1 MHLKNYLPDSC
12 RKIDQL
18 AKVIGYRVRLS
29 QSEWIVPRIGINLN
43 LESVVSTKNSQFVE
57 GSKSRNRR
65 LAFRKSSSSVIF
77 LLLSLSSIFFSI
89 SNASNANA
97 AETATKLYGTVS
109 DKDGVAI
116 PNVGIAVTGPEGF
129 TKGLTTDAQGNWEVE
144 ILTKGTFNL
153 TINQDDLPDGQ
164 SLTDPTKS
172 TIRAN
177 VFMLGVD
184 LKILF
189 PIGPGVEAASLLE
202 RSAQLAVDGLILG
215 LVIGLAALGLNL
227 IFGTT
232 GLTNFAHG
240 EILTLGGL
248 LTYYLS
254 AIVKLPVVIA
264 VPIAILL
271 GAFISGFLQDRYLW
285 KPLRKRGT
293 GLIAMLVVSIGL
305 AIFLR
310 YFFLFLFGGDTR
322 QLPQYAGQAG
332 LELGIVSITPKSILT
347 TSIGIVFI
355 VLATL
360 WLLRTRM
367 GKASRAVSDNP
378 ALASASG
385 IDVQKVIR
393 AVWVLGAGLATYA
406 GVIVTVNQG
415 VSFLMGQ
422 DMLLLIFAAVT
433 LGGLGTA
440 NGALV
445 GSLIIGLFVQL
456 STLFIP
462 TELKYVGALII
473 LIIILIVRPQGI
485 LGKKERIG

>member
-1 MHLKNYLPDSC
+1 ME
-12 RKIDQL
+12 R
-18 AKVIGYRVRLS
+18 
-29 QSEWIVPRIGINLN
+29 ELN
-43 LESVVSTKNSQFVE
+43 LARK
-57 GSKSRNRR
+57 
-65 LAFRKSSSSVIF
+65 KSSARFI
-77 LLLSLSSIFFSI
+77 LLWVTVLSAAAGI
-89 SNASNANA
+89 STIA
-97 AETATKLYGTVS
+97 APAHAADPVTKLYGIVTGS
-109 DKDGVAI
+109 TEQPLAG
-116 PNVGIAVTGPEGF
+116 VGISIEGPDGF
-129 TKGLTTDAQGNWEVE
+129 SAEVKTDSAGAWEV
-144 ILTKGTFNL
+144 LVPTKGTYSA
-153 TINQDDLPDGQ
+153 TINEGDLPEGQ
-164 SLTDPTKS
+164 ALTDPAKGTVK
-172 TIRAN
+172 AN
-177 VFMLGVD
+177 IFMPGVE
-184 LKILF
+184 LRLLF
-189 PIGPGVEAASLLE
+189 PIGPGVQKATLLE
-202 RSAQLAVDGLILG
+202 RSAQLTVDGLILG
-215 LVIGLAALGLNL
+215 LIIALAALGLNL

-248 LTYYLS
+248 LTYYFS
-254 AIVKLPVVIA
+254 AIAKMPVLVAAPIA
-264 VPIAILL
+264 VLL
-271 GAFISGFLQDRYLW
+271 SAFISGFLQDRYLW

-293 GLIAMLVVSIGL
+293 GLIAMLVVSIGF

-332 LELGIVSITPKSILT
+332 LELGLVNITPKSILT
-347 TSIGIVFI
+347 TVIGIGFI
-355 VLATL
+355 VFATL

-367 GKASRAVSDNP
+367 GKASRAVADNP

-393 AVWVLGAGLATYA
+393 AVWILGAALAGYA

-462 TELKYVGALII
+462 TELKYVGALIVLI
-473 LIIILIVRPQGI
+473 LILIVRPQGI
-485 LGKKERIG
+485 LGRKERIG

>member
-1 MHLKNYLPDSC
+1 
-12 RKIDQL
+12 
-18 AKVIGYRVRLS
+18 
-29 QSEWIVPRIGINLN
+29 
-43 LESVVSTKNSQFVE
+43 
-57 GSKSRNRR
+57 
-65 LAFRKSSSSVIF
+65 
-77 LLLSLSSIFFSI
+77 
-89 SNASNANA
+89 
-97 AETATKLYGTVS
+97 
-109 DKDGVAI
+109 
-116 PNVGIAVTGPEGF
+116 
-129 TKGLTTDAQGNWEVE
+129 
-144 ILTKGTFNL
+144 
-153 TINQDDLPDGQ
+153 
-164 SLTDPTKS
+164 
-172 TIRAN
+172 
-177 VFMLGVD
+177 
-184 LKILF
+184 
-189 PIGPGVEAASLLE
+189 LLE

-254 AIVKLPVVIA
+254 AIVKLPVIVS
-264 VPIAILL
+264 VPIAVLL

-332 LELGIVSITPKSILT
+332 LQLGLVSITPKSIVT
-347 TSIGIVFI
+347 TIFGIIFI

-360 WLLRTRM
+360 WLLKTRM

-393 AVWVLGAGLATYA
+393 AVWILGAALATYA
-406 GVIVTVNQG
+406 GVIITVNQG

-462 TELKYVGALII
+462 TELKYVGALIV

>member
-1 MHLKNYLPDSC
+1 MTNNRNIVGIGRSIVLITIALTFSLF
-12 RKIDQL
+12 L
-18 AKVIGYRVRLS
+18 AS
-29 QSEWIVPRIGINLN
+29 P
-43 LESVVSTKNSQFVE
+43 
-57 GSKSRNRR
+57 
-65 LAFRKSSSSVIF
+65 
-77 LLLSLSSIFFSI
+77 
-89 SNASNANA
+89 ANA
-97 AETATKLYGTVS
+97 ETPTKLYGIITDSEGNALSGIGISVVGP
-109 DKDGVAI
+109 DGFSAQV
-116 PNVGIAVTGPEGF
+116 N
-129 TKGLTTDAQGNWEVE
+129 TDDQGAWEVP
-144 ILTKGTFNL
+144 ILSKGSFSA
-153 TINQDDLPDGQ
+153 TINVDDLPEGQ
-164 SLTDPTKS
+164 ALTNPEKS
-172 TIRAN
+172 TVKAN

-184 LKILF
+184 LRLLF
-189 PIGPGVEAASLLE
+189 PIGPGVVQSSLLE
-202 RSAQLAVDGLILG
+202 RSAQLTLDGILLG
-215 LVIGLAALGLNL
+215 LVIGLAALGLSL

-240 EILTLGGL
+240 EILTLAGL

-254 AIVKLPVVIA
+254 AIVGLPVLAAAPLA
-264 VPIAILL
+264 VLL
-271 GAFISGFLQDRYLW
+271 GAGISGFLQDKYLW

-293 GLIAMLVVSIGL
+293 GLIAMLVISIGF

-310 YFFLFLFGGDTR
+310 YFFLFIFGGDTR

-332 LELGIVSITPKSILT
+332 LELGLVNITPKSILT
-347 TSIGIVFI
+347 TVIGVLFI
-355 VLATL
+355 IGATL

-367 GKASRAVSDNP
+367 GKASRAVADNP

-385 IDVQKVIR
+385 IDVQRVIR
-393 AVWVLGAGLATYA
+393 AVWILGAALASYA

-462 TELKYVGALII
+462 TELKYVGALIVLI
-473 LIIILIVRPQGI
+473 LILVIRPQGI
-485 LGKKERIG
+485 LGKQERVG

>member
-1 MHLKNYLPDSC
+1 M
-12 RKIDQL
+12 
-18 AKVIGYRVRLS
+18 A
-29 QSEWIVPRIGINLN
+29 QSLN
-43 LESVVSTKNSQFVE
+43 LLTVGRTALLFIIAITFPLF
-57 GSKSRNRR
+57 
-65 LAFRKSSSSVIF
+65 LASP
-77 LLLSLSSIFFSI
+77 
-89 SNASNANA
+89 AQ
-97 AETATKLYGTVS
+97 AETPTKLYGVVTDS
-109 DKDGVAI
+109 EGSAI
-116 PNVGIAVTGPEGF
+116 SGVGISVVGPDGFSAVVSTNAEGI
-129 TKGLTTDAQGNWEVE
+129 WEVP
-144 ILTKGTFNL
+144 ILSKGSFSA
-153 TINQDDLPDGQ
+153 TINVDDLPEGQ
-164 SLTDPTKS
+164 ALTDPTKG
-172 TIRAN
+172 TVKAN

-184 LKILF
+184 LRLLF
-189 PIGPGVEAASLLE
+189 PVGPGVEQASLLE
-202 RSAQLAVDGLILG
+202 RSAQLTLDGILLG
-215 LVIGLAALGLNL
+215 LVIALAALGLSL

-240 EILTLGGL
+240 EILTLAGL

-254 AIVKLPVVIA
+254 AIAGLPVLVAAPLAVI
-264 VPIAILL
+264 L
-271 GAFISGFLQDRYLW
+271 GAVISGFLQDKYLW
-285 KPLRKRGT
+285 KPLRRRGT
-293 GLIAMLVVSIGL
+293 GLIAMLVVSIGF

-310 YFFLFLFGGDTR
+310 YFFLFIFGGDTR

-332 LELGIVSITPKSILT
+332 LELGLINITPKSILT
-347 TSIGIVFI
+347 SVIGVLFI
-355 VLATL
+355 IGATL

-367 GKASRAVSDNP
+367 GKASRAVADNP

-393 AVWVLGAGLATYA
+393 AVWILGAALASFA

-462 TELKYVGALII
+462 TELKYVGALIVLI
-473 LIIILIVRPQGI
+473 LILVIRPQGI

>member
-1 MHLKNYLPDSC
+1 MASSFRLRTLRRSALLFIIAITFPLF
-12 RKIDQL
+12 L
-18 AKVIGYRVRLS
+18 A
-29 QSEWIVPRIGINLN
+29 
-43 LESVVSTKNSQFVE
+43 ST
-57 GSKSRNRR
+57 
-65 LAFRKSSSSVIF
+65 AH
-77 LLLSLSSIFFSI
+77 
-89 SNASNANA
+89 
-97 AETATKLYGTVS
+97 AEPATKLYGVVTDS
-109 DKDGVAI
+109 EGKAL
-116 PNVGIAVTGPEGF
+116 PGIGISVVGPEEF
-129 TKGLTTDAQGNWEVE
+129 SAKVTTDAEGSWEVP
-144 ILTKGTFNL
+144 IVSKGTFSA
-153 TINQDDLPDGQ
+153 TINVDDLPEGQ
-164 SLTDPTKS
+164 ALTNPEKS
-172 TIRAN
+172 TVKAN

-184 LKILF
+184 LRLLF
-189 PIGPGVEAASLLE
+189 PVGPGVVQASLLE
-202 RSAQLAVDGLILG
+202 RSAQLTLDGILLG
-215 LVIGLAALGLNL
+215 LVIALAALGLSL

-240 EILTLGGL
+240 EILTLAGL

-254 AIVKLPVVIA
+254 AIAGLPVLVAAPLAVI
-264 VPIAILL
+264 L
-271 GAFISGFLQDRYLW
+271 GAVISGFLQDKYLW
-285 KPLRKRGT
+285 KPLRRRGT
-293 GLIAMLVVSIGL
+293 GLIAMLVVSIGF

-310 YFFLFLFGGDTR
+310 YFFLFIFGGDTR

-332 LELGIVSITPKSILT
+332 LELGLVNITPKSILT
-347 TSIGIVFI
+347 SAIGVLFI
-355 VLATL
+355 IGATL

-367 GKASRAVSDNP
+367 GKASRAVADNP

-393 AVWVLGAGLATYA
+393 AVWILGAALASYA

-462 TELKYVGALII
+462 TELKYVGALIVLILI
-473 LIIILIVRPQGI
+473 LIIRPQGI

>member
-1 MHLKNYLPDSC
+1 M
-12 RKIDQL
+12 
-18 AKVIGYRVRLS
+18 LS
-29 QSEWIVPRIGINLN
+29 AVAG
-43 LESVVSTKNSQFVE
+43 F
-57 GSKSRNRR
+57 
-65 LAFRKSSSSVIF
+65 
-77 LLLSLSSIFFSI
+77 SSIT
-89 SNASNANA
+89 APANA
-97 AETATKLYGTVS
+97 ADPVTKIF
-109 DKDGVAI
+109 GVITGSTEQPLAG
-116 PNVGIAVTGPEGF
+116 VGISIAGPEGF
-129 TKGLTTDAQGNWEVE
+129 SAEVESDSAGAWEV
-144 ILTKGTFNL
+144 LVPTKGTYSA
-153 TINQDDLPDGQ
+153 TINEGDLPDGQ
-164 SLTDPTKS
+164 ALTDPTKG
-172 TIRAN
+172 TAKAN
-177 VFMLGVD
+177 VFMPGVE
-184 LKILF
+184 LRILF
-189 PIGPGVEAASLLE
+189 PIGPGVQQSSLLE
-202 RSAQLAVDGLILG
+202 RSAQLTVDGLILG
-215 LVIGLAALGLNL
+215 LIIALAALGLNL

-254 AIVKLPVVIA
+254 AIVKLPVLVAAPIA
-264 VPIAILL
+264 VVLS
-271 GAFISGFLQDRYLW
+271 AFISGFLQDKYLW

-293 GLIAMLVVSIGL
+293 GLIAMLVVSIGF

-332 LELGIVSITPKSILT
+332 LDLGLVNITPKSILT
-347 TSIGIVFI
+347 TVIGIGFI
-355 VLATL
+355 IFATL

-367 GKASRAVSDNP
+367 GKASRAVADNP

-385 IDVQKVIR
+385 IDVQKVIQ
-393 AVWVLGAGLATYA
+393 AVWILGAALAGYA
-406 GVIVTVNQG
+406 GVVVTINQG

-473 LIIILIVRPQGI
+473 LILILIVRPQGI
-485 LGKKERIG
+485 LGQKDRIG

>member
-1 MHLKNYLPDSC
+1 MESA
-12 RKIDQL
+12 L
-18 AKVIGYRVRLS
+18 ANNRTILGIGRS
-29 QSEWIVPRIGINLN
+29 IV
-43 LESVVSTKNSQFVE
+43 
-57 GSKSRNRR
+57 
-65 LAFRKSSSSVIF
+65 
-77 LLLSLSSIFFSI
+77 LLIISLTFSLFLSSP
-89 SNASNANA
+89 AH
-97 AETATKLYGTVS
+97 AETPTKLYGVLTDSTGSALTGIGISVVGPQGFSAKVS
-109 DKDGVAI
+109 T
-116 PNVGIAVTGPEGF
+116 NVEGI
-129 TKGLTTDAQGNWEVE
+129 WEVP
-144 ILTKGTFNL
+144 ILSKGTFEV
-153 TINQDDLPDGQ
+153 TINVDDLPDGQ
-164 SLTDPTKS
+164 ALTNPEKS
-172 TIRAN
+172 TVKAN

-184 LKILF
+184 LRLLF
-189 PIGPGVEAASLLE
+189 PIGPGVKQSSLLE
-202 RSAQLAVDGLILG
+202 RSAQLTLDGILLG
-215 LVIGLAALGLNL
+215 LVIGLAALGLSL

-240 EILTLGGL
+240 EILTLAGL

-254 AIVKLPVVIA
+254 AIVGLPVLVAAPLA
-264 VPIAILL
+264 VLL
-271 GAFISGFLQDRYLW
+271 GAAISGYLQDKYLW
-285 KPLRKRGT
+285 KPLRRRGT
-293 GLIAMLVVSIGL
+293 GLIAMLVVSIGF

-310 YFFLFLFGGDTR
+310 YFFLFIFGGDTR

-332 LELGIVSITPKSILT
+332 LELGLINITPKSILT
-347 TSIGIVFI
+347 TVIGILFI
-355 VLATL
+355 IGATL

-367 GKASRAVSDNP
+367 GKASRAVADNP

-393 AVWVLGAGLATYA
+393 AVWILGAALASYA
-406 GVIVTVNQG
+406 GVIVTINQG

-462 TELKYVGALII
+462 TELKYVGALLVLI
-473 LIIILIVRPQGI
+473 LILVIRPQGI

>member
-1 MHLKNYLPDSC
+1 MERDLNFASK
-12 RKIDQL
+12 KISARLILL
-18 AKVIGYRVRLS
+18 AI
-29 QSEWIVPRIGINLN
+29 
-43 LESVVSTKNSQFVE
+43 T
-57 GSKSRNRR
+57 
-65 LAFRKSSSSVIF
+65 
-77 LLLSLSSIFFSI
+77 LLSAVAGFSSIT
-89 SNASNANA
+89 APANA
-97 AETATKLYGTVS
+97 ADPVTKIF
-109 DKDGVAI
+109 GVVTGSTEQPLAG
-116 PNVGIAVTGPEGF
+116 VGISIVGPDGF
-129 TKGLTTDAQGNWEVE
+129 SAEVKTDLLGAWEV
-144 ILTKGTFNL
+144 LVPTKGTYSA
-153 TINQDDLPDGQ
+153 TINEGDLPDGQ
-164 SLTDPTKS
+164 ALTDPTKG
-172 TIRAN
+172 TAKAN
-177 VFMLGVD
+177 VFMPGVE
-184 LKILF
+184 LRILF
-189 PIGPGVEAASLLE
+189 PIGPGVQQSSLLE
-202 RSAQLAVDGLILG
+202 RSAQLTVDGLILG
-215 LVIGLAALGLNL
+215 LIIALAALGLNL

-254 AIVKLPVVIA
+254 AIVKLPVLVAAPIA
-264 VPIAILL
+264 VVLS
-271 GAFISGFLQDRYLW
+271 AFISGFLQDKYLW

-293 GLIAMLVVSIGL
+293 GLIAMLVVSIGF

-332 LELGIVSITPKSILT
+332 LDLGLVNITPKSILT
-347 TSIGIVFI
+347 TVIGIGFI
-355 VLATL
+355 IFATL

-367 GKASRAVSDNP
+367 GKASRAVADNP

-385 IDVQKVIR
+385 IDVQKVIQ
-393 AVWVLGAGLATYA
+393 AVWILGAALAGYA
-406 GVIVTVNQG
+406 GVVVTINQG

-473 LIIILIVRPQGI
+473 LILILIVRPQGI
-485 LGKKERIG
+485 LGQKDRIG

>member
-1 MHLKNYLPDSC
+1 MERDLNFASK
-12 RKIDQL
+12 KISARFIL
-18 AKVIGYRVRLS
+18 LCIS
-29 QSEWIVPRIGINLN
+29 
-43 LESVVSTKNSQFVE
+43 
-57 GSKSRNRR
+57 
-65 LAFRKSSSSVIF
+65 
-77 LLLSLSSIFFSI
+77 LLSAVAGFSSITAPAHAADPVTKIFGVVTSSTEQPLAGVGISI
-89 SNASNANA
+89 S
-97 AETATKLYGTVS
+97 
-109 DKDGVAI
+109 
-116 PNVGIAVTGPEGF
+116 GPEGF
-129 TKGLTTDAQGNWEVE
+129 SAEVKTDSAGAWEV
-144 ILTKGTFNL
+144 LVPTKGTYSA
-153 TINQDDLPDGQ
+153 TINEGDLPEGQ
-164 SLTDPTKS
+164 ALTDPTKG
-172 TIRAN
+172 TAKAN
-177 VFMLGVD
+177 IFMPGVE
-184 LKILF
+184 LRILF
-189 PIGPGVEAASLLE
+189 PVGPGVQESSLLE
-202 RSAQLAVDGLILG
+202 RSAQLTVDGLILG
-215 LVIGLAALGLNL
+215 LIIALAALGLNL

-248 LTYYLS
+248 LTYYFS
-254 AIVKLPVVIA
+254 AIANLPVMVAAPIA
-264 VPIAILL
+264 VLL
-271 GAFISGFLQDRYLW
+271 SAFISGFLQDKYLW

-293 GLIAMLVVSIGL
+293 GLIAMLVVSIGF

-332 LELGIVSITPKSILT
+332 LEFGLVNITPKSILT
-347 TSIGIVFI
+347 TVIGIGFI
-355 VLATL
+355 VFATL

-367 GKASRAVSDNP
+367 GKASRAVADNP

-393 AVWVLGAGLATYA
+393 AVWILGAALAGYA
-406 GVIVTVNQG
+406 GVVVTINQG

-462 TELKYVGALII
+462 TELKYVAALVVLI
-473 LIIILIVRPQGI
+473 LILVVRPQGI
-485 LGKKERIG
+485 LGRKDRIG

>member
-1 MHLKNYLPDSC
+1 MERDLNFASK
-12 RKIDQL
+12 KISARLILL
-18 AKVIGYRVRLS
+18 AI
-29 QSEWIVPRIGINLN
+29 
-43 LESVVSTKNSQFVE
+43 T
-57 GSKSRNRR
+57 
-65 LAFRKSSSSVIF
+65 
-77 LLLSLSSIFFSI
+77 LLSAVAGFSSIT
-89 SNASNANA
+89 APANA
-97 AETATKLYGTVS
+97 ADPVTKIF
-109 DKDGVAI
+109 GVVTGSTEQPLAG
-116 PNVGIAVTGPEGF
+116 VGISIVGPDGF
-129 TKGLTTDAQGNWEVE
+129 SAEVKTDSLGAWEV
-144 ILTKGTFNL
+144 LVPTKGTYSA
-153 TINQDDLPDGQ
+153 TINEGDLPDGQ
-164 SLTDPTKS
+164 ALTDPTKG
-172 TIRAN
+172 TAKAN
-177 VFMLGVD
+177 VFMPGVE
-184 LKILF
+184 LRILF
-189 PIGPGVEAASLLE
+189 PIGPGVQQSSLLE
-202 RSAQLAVDGLILG
+202 RSAQLTVDGLILG
-215 LVIGLAALGLNL
+215 LIIALAALGLNL

-254 AIVKLPVVIA
+254 AIVKLPVLVAAPIA
-264 VPIAILL
+264 VVLS
-271 GAFISGFLQDRYLW
+271 AFISGFLQDKYLW

-293 GLIAMLVVSIGL
+293 GLIAMLVVSIGF

-332 LELGIVSITPKSILT
+332 LDLGLVNITPKSILT
-347 TSIGIVFI
+347 TVIGIGFI
-355 VLATL
+355 IFATL

-367 GKASRAVSDNP
+367 GKASRAVADNP

-393 AVWVLGAGLATYA
+393 AVWILGAALAGYA
-406 GVIVTVNQG
+406 GVVVTINQG

-473 LIIILIVRPQGI
+473 LILILIVRPQGI
-485 LGKKERIG
+485 LGQKDRIG

>member
-1 MHLKNYLPDSC
+1 MENALTNNRNIVGIGRSIVLITIALTFSLF
-12 RKIDQL
+12 L
-18 AKVIGYRVRLS
+18 AS
-29 QSEWIVPRIGINLN
+29 P
-43 LESVVSTKNSQFVE
+43 
-57 GSKSRNRR
+57 
-65 LAFRKSSSSVIF
+65 
-77 LLLSLSSIFFSI
+77 
-89 SNASNANA
+89 AS
-97 AETATKLYGTVS
+97 AETPTKLYGIITDSEGNALSGIGISIVGP
-109 DKDGVAI
+109 DGFSAQV
-116 PNVGIAVTGPEGF
+116 N
-129 TKGLTTDAQGNWEVE
+129 TDDQGAWEVP
-144 ILTKGTFNL
+144 ILSKGSFSA
-153 TINQDDLPDGQ
+153 TINVDDLPEGQ
-164 SLTDPTKS
+164 ALTNLEKS
-172 TIRAN
+172 TVKAN

-184 LKILF
+184 LRLLF
-189 PIGPGVEAASLLE
+189 PIGPGVVQSSLLE
-202 RSAQLAVDGLILG
+202 RSAQLTLDGILLG
-215 LVIGLAALGLNL
+215 LVIGLAALGLSL

-240 EILTLGGL
+240 EILTLAGL

-254 AIVKLPVVIA
+254 AIVGLPVLAAAPLA
-264 VPIAILL
+264 VLL
-271 GAFISGFLQDRYLW
+271 GAGISGFLQDKYLW

-293 GLIAMLVVSIGL
+293 GLIAMLVISIGF

-310 YFFLFLFGGDTR
+310 YFFLFIFGGDTR

-332 LELGIVSITPKSILT
+332 IELGLVNITPKSILT
-347 TSIGIVFI
+347 TVIGVLFI
-355 VLATL
+355 IGATL

-367 GKASRAVSDNP
+367 GKASRAVADNP

-385 IDVQKVIR
+385 IDVQRVIR
-393 AVWVLGAGLATYA
+393 AVWILGAALASYA

-462 TELKYVGALII
+462 TELKYVGALIVLI
-473 LIIILIVRPQGI
+473 LILVIRPQGI
-485 LGKKERIG
+485 LGKQERVG

>member
-1 MHLKNYLPDSC
+1 MASSFRLGTLRRSALLFIIAITFPLF
-12 RKIDQL
+12 L
-18 AKVIGYRVRLS
+18 A
-29 QSEWIVPRIGINLN
+29 
-43 LESVVSTKNSQFVE
+43 ST
-57 GSKSRNRR
+57 
-65 LAFRKSSSSVIF
+65 AH
-77 LLLSLSSIFFSI
+77 
-89 SNASNANA
+89 
-97 AETATKLYGTVS
+97 AEPETKLYGVVTDS
-109 DKDGVAI
+109 EGKAL
-116 PNVGIAVTGPEGF
+116 PGIGISVVGPEEF
-129 TKGLTTDAQGNWEVE
+129 SAKVSTDAEGSWEVP
-144 ILTKGTFNL
+144 IVSKGTFSA
-153 TINQDDLPDGQ
+153 TINVDDLPEGQ
-164 SLTDPTKS
+164 ALTNPEKS
-172 TIRAN
+172 TVKAN

-184 LKILF
+184 LRLLF
-189 PIGPGVEAASLLE
+189 PVGPGVVQASLLE
-202 RSAQLAVDGLILG
+202 RSAQLTLDGILLG
-215 LVIGLAALGLNL
+215 LVIALAALGLSL

-240 EILTLGGL
+240 EILTLAGL

-254 AIVKLPVVIA
+254 AIAGLPVLVASPLAVI
-264 VPIAILL
+264 L
-271 GAFISGFLQDRYLW
+271 GAVISGFLQDKYLW
-285 KPLRKRGT
+285 KPLRRRGT
-293 GLIAMLVVSIGL
+293 GLIAMLVVSIGF

-310 YFFLFLFGGDTR
+310 YFFLFIFGGDTR

-332 LELGIVSITPKSILT
+332 LELGLVNITPKSILT
-347 TSIGIVFI
+347 SAIGVLFI
-355 VLATL
+355 IGATL

-367 GKASRAVSDNP
+367 GKASRAVADNP

-393 AVWVLGAGLATYA
+393 AVWILGAALASYA

-462 TELKYVGALII
+462 TELKYVGALIV
-473 LIIILIVRPQGI
+473 LIIILIIRPQGI

>member
-1 MHLKNYLPDSC
+1 MARNFNLLTVGRSALLF
-12 RKIDQL
+12 IIAITFSLFL
-18 AKVIGYRVRLS
+18 AAPVH
-29 QSEWIVPRIGINLN
+29 
-43 LESVVSTKNSQFVE
+43 
-57 GSKSRNRR
+57 
-65 LAFRKSSSSVIF
+65 
-77 LLLSLSSIFFSI
+77 
-89 SNASNANA
+89 
-97 AETATKLYGTVS
+97 AETPTKLYGVVTDS
-109 DKDGVAI
+109 EGAAI
-116 PNVGIAVTGPEGF
+116 PGVGISVVGPEGF
-129 TKGLTTDAQGNWEVE
+129 SAAVSTDEQGLWEVP
-144 ILTKGTFNL
+144 ILTKGSFSA
-153 TINQDDLPDGQ
+153 TINIDDLPEGQ
-164 SLTDPTKS
+164 ALTDPTKG
-172 TIRAN
+172 TVKAN

-184 LKILF
+184 LRLLF
-189 PIGPGVEAASLLE
+189 PVGPGVEQASLLE
-202 RSAQLAVDGLILG
+202 RSAQLTLDGILLG
-215 LVIGLAALGLNL
+215 LVIGLAALGLSL

-240 EILTLGGL
+240 EILTLAGL

-254 AIVKLPVVIA
+254 AIAGLPVLVAAPVAVI
-264 VPIAILL
+264 L
-271 GAFISGFLQDRYLW
+271 GAVISGYLQDKYLW
-285 KPLRKRGT
+285 KPLRRRGT
-293 GLIAMLVVSIGL
+293 GLIAMLVVSIGF

-310 YFFLFLFGGDTR
+310 YFFLFIFGGDTR

-332 LELGIVSITPKSILT
+332 LELGLLNITP
-347 TSIGIVFI
+347 IGVVFI
-355 VLATL
+355 FGATL

-367 GKASRAVSDNP
+367 GKASRAVADNP

-393 AVWVLGAGLATYA
+393 AVWILGAALASFA
-406 GVIVTVNQG
+406 GVMVTVNQG

-462 TELKYVGALII
+462 TELKYVGALIVLI
-473 LIIILIVRPQGI
+473 LILVIRPQGI